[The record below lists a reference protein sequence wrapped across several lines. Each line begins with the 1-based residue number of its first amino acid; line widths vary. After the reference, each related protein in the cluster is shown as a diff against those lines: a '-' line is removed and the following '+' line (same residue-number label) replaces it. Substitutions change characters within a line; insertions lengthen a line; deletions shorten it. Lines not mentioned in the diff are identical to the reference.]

1 MPSLR
6 SLRWLTLLLVT
17 LFASPSFSETGYI
30 EYSAGV
36 SFVPNQDLN
45 QSGPPRAGLRG
56 SVELDAGFV
65 VGAALGLTVFE
76 TEDLGIRTEIAVDY
90 RETEVNGLTIGPGPP
105 SDANGD
111 FGLMTAMINAYID
124 YSLEDFGVNIT
135 PYLGIGV
142 GYGRLDLSGQNSA
155 VRFDDTDSVV
165 AYNVMLGLTI
175 PYSDTVDFKGG
186 YRYVRTTDPEF
197 RANVRTP
204 EAVGHTHFDSEFDS
218 HELTIGMRI
227 KFED

>member
-6 SLRWLTLLLVT
+6 SLRWLTLLLIT
-17 LFASPSFSETGYI
+17 LFASPSFSEIGYI

-36 SFVPNQDLN
+36 SFVPNQDLD
-45 QSGPPRAGLRG
+45 QSSHPNTGLRG
-56 SVELDAGFV
+56 SIELDAGFV
-65 VGAALGLTVFE
+65 IGAAIGLTIFE
-76 TEDLGIRTEIAVDY
+76 VEDLGIRTEIAVDY
-90 RETEVNGLTIGPGPP
+90 RETEINGLTIGPGPP

-111 FGLMTAMINAYID
+111 FGLMTVMLNAYMD

-142 GYGRLDLSGQNSA
+142 GYGRIEISGDNSA
-155 VRFDDTDSVV
+155 VKFNDTDSVF

-186 YRYVRTTDPEF
+186 YRYVETTDPEF
-197 RANVRTP
+197 SSTVKTP
-204 EAVGHTHFDSEFDS
+204 EIGPTRFDSEFDA

-227 KFED
+227 KF